1 LTTATLLRYQQQQQ
15 AVQDYLQQQ
24 YQLQVQLQKQQQA
37 QSSSLKPIQPM
48 PVPTAA
54 VTPAP
59 NLVTSSVT
67 QSSSIASNTS
77 KPATTSVLKSWTHS
91 GPDKEKQVVFTASSI
106 GADMEKKKKEPI
118 AITTKIP
125 AIKPT
130 PVANKNDADT
140 KSSRSEKKEHTKEK
154 FGPVTLQS
162 GNTVKFKESKEYLHE
177 LGFKIVQTILQQ
189 YYYQQIASTPT
200 TGASSSG
207 GTTTNTISIV
217 NNSNTNGTPAN
228 QPSDPRAPI
237 EIDL

>member
-1 LTTATLLRYQQQQQ
+1 
-15 AVQDYLQQQ
+15 
-24 YQLQVQLQKQQQA
+24 
-37 QSSSLKPIQPM
+37 M

-59 NLVTSSVT
+59 NLVTSSAT
-67 QSSSIASNTS
+67 QSASLVGNTS
-77 KPATTSVLKSWTHS
+77 KSAVTTSTLKSWTHS

-106 GADMEKKKKEPI
+106 SAEEKKKKEPI
-118 AITTKIP
+118 AITTKIH

-130 PVANKNDADT
+130 PVSSKSDADF
-140 KSSRSEKKEHTKEK
+140 KVASRSGTAGSEKKEQSKEK
-154 FGPVTLQS
+154 YSQSAVVS

-189 YYYQQIASTPT
+189 YYYQQIAATPSAGT
-200 TGASSSG
+200 ASAT

-237 EIDL
+237 EISDV

>member
-37 QSSSLKPIQPM
+37 QSSLKPIQPM

-59 NLVTSSVT
+59 NLGTSSVT
-67 QSSSIASNTS
+67 QSSSMASNTS

-125 AIKPT
+125 AIKPMA
-130 PVANKNDADT
+130 VANKNDADT
-140 KSSRSEKKEHTKEK
+140 KSSRAEKKEHTKEK